1 MRNMKPLVMIPGI
14 ALVAGIA
21 LTAAGVIYPN
31 FPDRYGLAR
40 VVESRSTE
48 YDHAMLKLTE
58 IWSNENYLETSI
70 PIVAYGDEAAYE
82 WLEDSAKA
90 MAVSEAIVSSLKYI
104 VGRRRPDG
112 ELDRSNSSFPS
123 SHASSAFAF
132 ATTLA
137 MHYPELG
144 PDAFEMAFFVS
155 LSRVYLE
162 RHYISDIIGGAA
174 IGVAA
179 ALWSEK
185 YLFWLHFDRGI
196 ILDILLFASGTDGP
210 AKIETPLFRT
220 SAPDGQ

>member
-1 MRNMKPLVMIPGI
+1 MKPLVTILGV
-14 ALVAGIA
+14 ALAAGIA
-21 LTAAGVIYPN
+21 LTATGVLYPN

-40 VVESRSTE
+40 VAETRSIG
-48 YDHAMLKLTE
+48 YDHAMLRLTE
-58 IWSNENYLETSI
+58 LWSNENYLKTSI

-82 WLEDSAKA
+82 WLESSAKA

-144 PDAFEMAFFVS
+144 PEAFEMAFYVS
-155 LSRVYLE
+155 LSRVYLG
-162 RHYISDIIGGAA
+162 RHYISDIAGGAA
-174 IGVAA
+174 IGVAS
-179 ALWSEK
+179 ALWSEI

-196 ILDILLFASGTDGP
+196 LLDILLFASGTGEP
-210 AKIETPLFRT
+210 VKIETPLFRT
-220 SAPDGQ
+220 SATDNR